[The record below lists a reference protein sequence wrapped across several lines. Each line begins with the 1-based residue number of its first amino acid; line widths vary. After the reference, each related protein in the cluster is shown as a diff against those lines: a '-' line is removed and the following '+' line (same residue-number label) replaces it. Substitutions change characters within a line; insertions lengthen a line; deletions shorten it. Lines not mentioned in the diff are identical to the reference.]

1 LAQHCVLL
9 RRRDSHF
16 ELAVDARS
24 RGLLT
29 PATRQAL
36 TEALSGLIGQPA
48 RVDFSDQAA
57 VVDTPAQQSAR
68 AAAERQTQARS
79 TLESDPVVRGLM
91 DTLDARIIDG
101 SEAAAD

>member
-1 LAQHCVLL
+1 MLL

-24 RGLLT
+24 RSLLT

-48 RVDFSDQAA
+48 RVDFSDQTAA
-57 VVDTPAQQSAR
+57 ADTPAQQSAR
-68 AAAERQTQARS
+68 AAAERQAQARG
-79 TLESDPVVRGLM
+79 TLESNPLVRGLM